1 MEVLQKIDTSP
12 VEQVIAMPRPQ
23 KAEQLVEVPTIVSFS
38 PLQRQTA
45 EQIIEIPVPLRG
57 GVRGEQG
64 GFQGLSSGQNSTAR
78 IVEQNVDIPV
88 PAGGLHDLPHPG
100 ASSSSAVSRDERG
113 QGFFFR
119 TFPRKKK
126 VRSPSQFRVRSCP
139 PRAACAGVQVAD
151 EYFEYNG
158 SLCKRAWDQGNQC
171 YCWCFVD
178 PRNGYCFE
186 PVWQPPW
193 ELIPSRAQ
201 SLGATPGTWSWPCGP
216 CTRWRASS

>member
-12 VEQVIAMPRPQ
+12 VEQVIAVPKISLDRIPQRSAVRRPQ

-38 PLQRQTA
+38 SLQQHTT
-45 EQIIEIPVPLRG
+45 EQIIDIPVPGRG

-64 GFQGLSSGQNSTAR
+64 GLQGFSSGQNSTTR

-113 QGFFFR
+113 QGFFFFAL
-119 TFPRKKK
+119 FPGRKK
-126 VRSPSQFRVRSCP
+126 VRSPSQLRVRSCP

-158 SLCKRAWDQGNQC
+158 ALWKRAWDQEHQY
-171 YCWCFVD
+171 YCWCIVD
-178 PRNGYCFE
+178 QRDGCCFE

-193 ELIPSRAQ
+193 ELIPPRAQ
-201 SLGATPGTWSWPCGP
+201 
-216 CTRWRASS
+216 